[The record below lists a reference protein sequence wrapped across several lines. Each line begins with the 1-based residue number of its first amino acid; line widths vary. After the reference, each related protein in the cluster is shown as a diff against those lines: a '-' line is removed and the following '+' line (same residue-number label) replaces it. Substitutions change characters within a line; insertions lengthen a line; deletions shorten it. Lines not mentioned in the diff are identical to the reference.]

1 MKPQTAAAATEKRE
15 FAYEIKFLVPDPV
28 AEQALAWMRSN
39 LLPDPFASGASQ
51 DAYCVNSV
59 YLDTPEFAVFHRVG
73 SFGRCKYRVR
83 RYGQEKGVFLERKLK
98 TRGLVGKR
106 RTRTL
111 DSEVAQLSEG
121 DADPGWAG
129 FWFHRRLLARKL
141 EPKCQIAYD
150 RIARV
155 GSAPDGPIRMTLDRN
170 LRAFP
175 TSDWFVQESGPWI
188 PLLDRQCVIELK
200 YRKVFPELYQSFV
213 STLNLQSQAVSKY
226 RMAVQKFGWAG
237 ESLSEVPAPVNGHA
251 IANPSDE
258 AEIQDH
264 ASMAGSVSAR

>member
-1 MKPQTAAAATEKRE
+1 MKPQAAAAATEKRE
-15 FAYEIKFLVPDPV
+15 FAYETKFLVPDAV
-28 AEQALAWMRSN
+28 AEDALAWMRSH
-39 LLPDPFASGASQ
+39 LSPDPFASGASH

-83 RYGQEKGVFLERKLK
+83 RYGQENGVFLERKLK

-106 RTRTL
+106 RTRVQ
-111 DSEVAQLSEG
+111 DSEVTDLSG
-121 DADPGWAG
+121 DNADPGWVG
-129 FWFHRRLLARKL
+129 FWFHRRLIARRL

-175 TSDWFVQESGPWI
+175 TSDWFVQESGPWT
-188 PLLDRQCVIELK
+188 PLLDKQCIIELK
-200 YRKVFPELYQSFV
+200 YRKVFPELYQSLV
-213 STLNLQSQAVSKY
+213 STLNLQAQAVSKY
-226 RMAVQKFGWAG
+226 RMAVQKFGWTG
-237 ESLSEVPAPVNGHA
+237 ESLSVMPAPVNGHA
-251 IANPSDE
+251 VANLSDA
-258 AEIQDH
+258 AEIQNH
-264 ASMAGSVSAR
+264 ALSAGSVSA